1 MKVLANLDFDGECRE
16 AFTAYAKILGGTIRA
31 MFSHRDMPGMGPPVS
46 EERMDRIIHA
56 WIDIGD
62 QSLMGQDMQ
71 DFSGRKGMSVTV
83 QADTPD
89 EARRIFAALVEG
101 GEVQMPIDK
110 QPWSEAFGVL
120 IDRWG
125 VPWVIDTAEAG

>member
-16 AFTAYAKILGGTIRA
+16 AFTAYAEILGGTIRA
-31 MFSHRDMPGMGPPVS
+31 MFSHRDMPGMGPPVP
-46 EERMDRIIHA
+46 EDRMDRIIHA

-89 EARRIFAALVEG
+89 EARRIFAALAEG

-120 IDRWG
+120 VDRWG